1 MMSLV
6 LSLLFICKKPLL
18 SLTLGEIILDSRA
31 YLVWGYKLLHSI
43 YGNKD
48 DRRTADTVLRSSL
61 Q

>member
-1 MMSLV
+1 MISLV
-6 LSLLFICKKPLL
+6 LSLLLICKKPLL
-18 SLTLGEIILDSRA
+18 LLTLGEIIRA

-48 DRRTADTVLRSSL
+48 DRRTVSTVLRSSL